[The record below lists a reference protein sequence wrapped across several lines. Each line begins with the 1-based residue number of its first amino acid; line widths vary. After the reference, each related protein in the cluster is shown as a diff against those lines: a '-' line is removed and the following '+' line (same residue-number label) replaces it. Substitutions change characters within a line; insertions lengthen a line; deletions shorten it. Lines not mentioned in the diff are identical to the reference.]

1 MGDLLYNKQVMA
13 RIEIKN
19 LTYFY
24 ADGETPVLDDV
35 SLNVNEGEIL
45 AIVGHNGSG
54 KSTLAKH
61 MNALLLPYSGTVKI
75 DGMDTLNEE
84 NTLSIRQKVGMVF
97 QNPDNQIVTTV
108 VEEDVGFGP
117 ENLGI
122 PTDEILSR
130 VSSSLEAVRMSE
142 FAKNAP
148 HMLSGGQKQR
158 VAIAGILAMMPE
170 VLILDEATAMLDPKG
185 RQDVLN
191 IAKKLNT
198 ESNMTVVMIT
208 QYMEEAVIADRVIVM
223 HEGKIV
229 KTGTPKAVF
238 AYDSDIEKYS
248 LELPHMARLR
258 DGLIEKGIEIPHDA
272 LLIEELEK
280 ALCPL
285 LQKN

>member
-229 KTGTPKAVF
+229 KTGTPKTVF